1 MAQPEKLSE
10 AREITLKLPIEQ
22 DDYLILLA
30 SLGKG
35 GRSRTEI
42 ATHILVRE
50 LQAME
55 KDRYHER
62 RLPEPRRPSPPNVSA
77 NTP

>member
-1 MAQPEKLSE
+1 MAQPEKLSDF
-10 AREITLKLPIEQ
+10 RELNLKLPIEQ

-35 GRSRTEI
+35 GRSRNEI

-50 LQAME
+50 LQALE
-55 KDRYHER
+55 KENYHER
-62 RLPEPRRPSPPNVSA
+62 RIPKPVQKSAPS
-77 NTP
+77 